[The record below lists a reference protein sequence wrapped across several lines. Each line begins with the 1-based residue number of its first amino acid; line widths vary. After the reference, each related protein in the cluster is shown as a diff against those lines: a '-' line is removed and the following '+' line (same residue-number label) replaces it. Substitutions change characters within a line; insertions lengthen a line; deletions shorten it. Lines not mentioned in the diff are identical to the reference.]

1 MGAQMEIAEKAREGC
16 QRTFSVTM
24 EWERVAPHYEGVLKA
39 VRGQARLPGFRPGK
53 APAALVKARFASEIR
68 EEVLER
74 ILPEAA
80 QETLKQFGLEPVVE
94 PRAAQTRLEEGQPFT
109 CELKIEVAPEF
120 PEVTAAGVEISSPKP
135 DVKEEQ
141 VEKVIHSLRERAAVM
156 KPVEEAAEGDYLV
169 LSQKRAGLEKEQ
181 EVFLRALSQ
190 SDHPVERMLSG
201 KKTGETFELE
211 IAPPATEEEGK
222 KAPLAPGKYTF
233 TVNKVVRREV
243 PPLSDDFAK
252 DLGAENLEALRNR
265 VREDLVAQMQREVKG
280 FQENRLLES
289 LLEKYPVPLPPT
301 LVERQLRED
310 LTELVEEWEREGMGA
325 MARKV
330 DWKEIADSRRP
341 IAERKVGAYF
351 LLSQTA
357 ARKGL
362 AATEEDVD
370 AYFRELAAG
379 SRLSPETLKSRYA
392 KEERLDDVR
401 DLIARKKALDLL
413 LREASVRF
421 VEGKP
426 SAEEES

>member
-1 MGAQMEIAEKAREGC
+1 MEIVEKTREGC

-24 EWERVAPHYEGVLKA
+24 EWERVAPHYEGVVRA

-80 QETLKQFGLEPVVE
+80 EETLKRFGLEPVVE
-94 PRAAQTRLEEGQPFT
+94 PRAADTRLEEGRPFT
-109 CELKIEVAPEF
+109 CELKVEVAPEF
-120 PEVTAAGVEISSPKP
+120 PEVTASGVEIASPKVE
-135 DVKEEQ
+135 VKEEQ
-141 VEKVIHSLRERAAVM
+141 VEKVLDSLRERAAVM

-169 LSQKRAGLEKEQ
+169 LSQKRAGQEKEQ
-181 EVFLRALSQ
+181 EVFLRALPR
-190 SDHPVERMLSG
+190 SDHPVERILSG
-201 KKTGETFELE
+201 KKAGETFEVE
-211 IAPPATEEEGK
+211 VAPPATEEEGK
-222 KAPLAPGKYTF
+222 KSPLAPGRYTF
-233 TVNKVVRREV
+233 TVTKVVRREV
-243 PPLSDDFAK
+243 PPRSDDFAK
-252 DLGAENLEALRNR
+252 DLGAENLEALKTRIR
-265 VREDLVAQMQREVKG
+265 GDLLAQVQREVKG

-289 LLEKYPVPLPPT
+289 LLERYPVPLPPT
-301 LVERQLRED
+301 LVDRQLRED
-310 LTELVEEWEREGMGA
+310 LQGLVEEWEREGMGA
-325 MARKV
+325 MAQKV

-341 IAERKVGAYF
+341 MAERKVGAYF
-351 LLSQTA
+351 LLRQTA

-370 AYFRELAAG
+370 AYFAELAAG
-379 SRLSPETLKSRYA
+379 TRLTPETLKTRYA

-413 LREASVRF
+413 LSEASVRF

-426 SAEEES
+426 SPEEEA